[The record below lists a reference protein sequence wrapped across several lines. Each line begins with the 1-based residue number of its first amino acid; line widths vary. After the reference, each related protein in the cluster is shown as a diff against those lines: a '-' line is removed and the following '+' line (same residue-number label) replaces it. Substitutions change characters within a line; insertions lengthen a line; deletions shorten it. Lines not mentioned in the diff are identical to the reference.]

1 MQFEPRGD
9 QENGPLHI
17 PTLKWIDF
25 LWQIIHCLEYFEIK
39 IQVS

>member
-25 LWQIIHCLEYFEIK
+25 LWQFIHILENSEIE
-39 IQVS
+39 IQDS